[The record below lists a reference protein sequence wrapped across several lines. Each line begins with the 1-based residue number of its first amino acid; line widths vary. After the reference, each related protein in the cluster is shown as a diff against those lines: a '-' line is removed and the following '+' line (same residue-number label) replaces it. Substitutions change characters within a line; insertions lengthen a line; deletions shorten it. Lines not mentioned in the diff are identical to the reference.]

1 MVMKFLAL
9 LWKKIKALPP
19 FFCYFVY
26 DLLNYIV
33 YREYKCFTCWGIH
46 LYTGKFGNGKT
57 SHAVIDTFK
66 LCEKYPQITVL
77 TNIKLMN
84 FPEHTKILELKT
96 VDDILNA
103 PENTVCLIDEIGTL
117 FNSRDF
123 IGGRK
128 SVPKSLFQHLCQCRK
143 RKLVIFGTVQRFNL
157 LDKQI
162 RDVTADVT
170 ACNSMPKYPFTRMLQ
185 AVTFDID
192 EYEMYVLNPV
202 YNPRIM
208 KTNVVIQKNQYR
220 HLYDT
225 TELVTNL
232 LDKEYISDTE
242 ILSNRGEDSKTFTD
256 GTRKSKKALRNRSRW

>member
-1 MVMKFLAL
+1 MMFFL
-9 LWKKIKALPP
+9 LWKKIKALPF

-33 YREYKCFTCWGIH
+33 FHEYNDFTSWGIH
-46 LYTGKFGNGKT
+46 LYTGKFGMGKT
-57 SHAVIDTFK
+57 SQAVIDTYK
-66 LCEKYPQITVL
+66 LCEKYKQITVL
-77 TNIKLMN
+77 TNIKLDN
-84 FPEHTKILELKT
+84 FPEHTKILELNT

-103 PENTVCLIDEIGTL
+103 PVNTIVLIDEIGTL

-123 IGGRK
+123 VGGKK

-162 RDVTADVT
+162 RDITADVT
-170 ACNSMPKYPFTRMLQ
+170 ACSSMPKYPFTRLMQ

-192 EYEMYVLNPV
+192 EYEMYMLNPM

-208 KTNVVIQKNQYR
+208 NTNVVVQKNQYR
-220 HLYDT
+220 QLYDT
-225 TELVTNL
+225 SELVKGL
-232 LDKEYISDTE
+232 LEQEYLSDSE
-242 ILSNRGEDSKTFTD
+242 ILANRGVNDIAFTD
-256 GTRKSKKALRNRSRW
+256 GKKKSRKALHNRKRY

>member
-1 MVMKFLAL
+1 MVVKYLSL
-9 LWKKIKALPP
+9 LWKKFKALPP
-19 FFCYFVY
+19 FFCYFIY
-26 DLLNYIV
+26 DLLNYLV
-33 YREYKCFTCWGIH
+33 FREYRIFTSWGIH
-46 LYTGKFGNGKT
+46 LYTGKFGKGKT
-57 SHAVIDTFK
+57 SQAVIDTFK

-84 FPEHTKILELKT
+84 FPTYTKILELNT
-96 VDDILNA
+96 VDDILTA
-103 PENTVCLIDEIGTL
+103 PENTICLIDEIGTL

-123 IGGRK
+123 VGGCK

-143 RKLVIFGTVQRFNL
+143 RKLVILGTVQRFNL

-162 RDVTADVT
+162 RDVSADVT
-170 ACNSMPKYPFTRMLQ
+170 ACNSMPAYPFTRLLQ

-192 EYEMYVLNPV
+192 EYEMYMLNPM

-208 KTNVVIQKNQYR
+208 KTNIVIQKNQYR
-220 HLYDT
+220 QLYDT

-242 ILSNRGEDSKTFTD
+242 IMANRGEDTRTFTD
-256 GTRKSKKALRNRSRW
+256 GTRKSKKALKNRSRW